1 MRQTP
6 IGPFIVDFACR
17 ERKLVVELDGETH
30 SSEDEIAADARRTAF
45 LNEQGYQ
52 VVRFTNQQVY
62 ENADAVADTILV
74 ALGED
79 AG

>member
-1 MRQTP
+1 
-6 IGPFIVDFACR
+6 
-17 ERKLVVELDGETH
+17 
-30 SSEDEIAADARRTAF
+30 

>member
-1 MRQTP
+1 
-6 IGPFIVDFACR
+6 
-17 ERKLVVELDGETH
+17 VELDGETH

>member
-1 MRQTP
+1 M
-6 IGPFIVDFACR
+6 
-17 ERKLVVELDGETH
+17 ELDGETH